1 MNVNKLRGKIV
12 ENGMSVEG
20 LARAIGIDRAS
31 MYRKLNN
38 AEKITIGEAVKIKNA
53 LSMDGQTAYE
63 IFLS

>member
-1 MNVNKLRGKIV
+1 
-12 ENGMSVEG
+12 MSVEG
-20 LARAIGIDRAS
+20 LARSIGIDRAS

-38 AEKITIGEAVKIKNA
+38 AEKITIGEAMKIKNA

>member
-38 AEKITIGEAVKIKNA
+38 AEKITIGEAMKIINA